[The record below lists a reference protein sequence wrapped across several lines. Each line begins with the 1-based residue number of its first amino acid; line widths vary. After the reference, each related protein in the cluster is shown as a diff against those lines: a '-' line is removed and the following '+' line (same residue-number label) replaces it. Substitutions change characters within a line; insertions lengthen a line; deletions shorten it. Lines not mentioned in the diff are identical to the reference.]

1 MTARLRVQARLRLP
15 VWYLAVV
22 ATAGV
27 LRIAELRLSASNERA
42 VGADGRPA
50 AGSYRGVLALHIA
63 LHTLPLV
70 EVVVFRRRPR
80 LPWLWA
86 GLLVGTNALRWWSMA
101 SLGAAW
107 NARGAVPDRLPV
119 VTSGPYRFVRH
130 PNYVA
135 VALEFLAIPLAGGAW
150 LSALLLSGLE
160 ALSLAERVREEE
172 RRLFAQ
178 PGYRAAFARRRR
190 FIPGVF

>member
-1 MTARLRVQARLRLP
+1 MRRRLP
-15 VWYLAVV
+15 AWYLALV
-22 ATAGV
+22 ATSGV
-27 LRIAELRLSASNERA
+27 LRLVELRRSSSNEQA
-42 VGADGRPA
+42 LGADDRPA
-50 AGSYRGVLALHIA
+50 AGAYWQTLVLHVA

-80 LPWLWA
+80 LPWA
-86 GLLVGTNALRWWSMA
+86 GVLVATNALRWWSMA
-101 SLGAAW
+101 SLGTAW

-119 VTSGPYRFVRH
+119 ATTGPYRFVRH

-135 VALEFLAIPLAGGAW
+135 VALEFPAIALAGGAW
-150 LSALLLSGLE
+150 LSALVLSGLE
-160 ALSLAERVREEE
+160 ALVLVERVREEE

-178 PGYRAAFARRRR
+178 PDYRAAFEGRRR